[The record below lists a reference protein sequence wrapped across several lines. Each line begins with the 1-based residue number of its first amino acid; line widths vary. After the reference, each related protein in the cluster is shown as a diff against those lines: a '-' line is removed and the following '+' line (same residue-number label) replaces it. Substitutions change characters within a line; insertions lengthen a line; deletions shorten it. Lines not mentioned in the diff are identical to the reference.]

1 MTKFKKYITIV
12 VAIIISIFS
21 TLPVYAKVYSVN
33 NYSTIEIEG
42 RVRKVRKAWFQSY
55 LPQYYQGLTLKK
67 IQKVSNGYW
76 GFYV

>member
-1 MTKFKKYITIV
+1 MTKFKKYTTIV
-12 VAIIISIFS
+12 IAIIISIFS
-21 TLPVYAKVYSVN
+21 TWPVYAKASSVN

>member
-1 MTKFKKYITIV
+1 MTKFKKYTTIV
-12 VAIIISIFS
+12 IAIIISIFS
-21 TLPVYAKVYSVN
+21 TWPVYAKASSVN

-42 RVRKVRKAWFQSY
+42 RAKLGRKFWFKSY

-67 IQKVSNGYW
+67 VQKVSNGYF